1 MAKIL
6 NYYAHD
12 PVGNNEGLLTV
23 FDRQSLEA
31 AEENGI
37 VFIAEY
43 DNGTRAIVK
52 AVDIEEPDQSSA
64 ETSVTLIGPQYV
76 DDRMKAV
83 VAVFDS
89 LAESTATATM
99 ALADGVDTENPTST
113 FAQALAALKAIVF
126 GDAEGEE

>member
-1 MAKIL
+1 MARIL

-43 DNGTRAIVK
+43 DNGSRSIIK
-52 AVDIEEPDQSSA
+52 AADIEEPDQSVA
-64 ETSVTLIGPQYV
+64 ETNVTLIGPQYV

-89 LAESTATATM
+89 LAETMAATPM
-99 ALADGVDTENPTST
+99 ALADEGDVENPTLT
-113 FAQALAALKAIVF
+113 FAQALATLKAIVY
-126 GDAEGEE
+126 GDAEGKE